1 MSMDI
6 ILLSR
11 KGVEVKSKNY
21 KQSEEVSQH
30 CHEVMKGNVV
40 MTKTRM
46 IRPYKNNQD
55 NETMPKS
62 RAKIAEIQ
70 KGKTLLN
77 KGDQ

>member
-1 MSMDI
+1 M
-6 ILLSR
+6 
-11 KGVEVKSKNY
+11 E
-21 KQSEEVSQH
+21 
-30 CHEVMKGNVV
+30 GNVV
-40 MTKTRM
+40 MKKTRM

-55 NETMPKS
+55 NETMQKP